1 MISHLSIKNY
11 TLIDRMEVDFQHGF
25 TVITGETGAGKSIL
39 LGALSLLLGKRAD
52 LSVLMVKENKCVVE
66 AVFDIQSLDLQPFF
80 KENDLDYEPEAVL
93 RREIVPSGK
102 SRAFVNDTPV
112 NLSVLKDLGEKLVDI
127 HSQHQTLLLNEADF
141 QREVLDGYVNQP
153 DLLRE
158 YKELFTQYSE
168 TERKLDQLNKE
179 NLQAK
184 RDEDYFK
191 FQFEE
196 LQAARLNADELPELE
211 ERAAMLSHAG
221 EIGMSV
227 ALARTLLKEDEHS
240 VLDQLN
246 QVQEAFSK
254 LSEMH
259 SGIRDFVGR
268 LRSAAIE
275 LTDLS
280 DEIER
285 LSGLADFDPE
295 ERKQVEGRLDL
306 IYRLQ
311 QKHHAKDV
319 AALIE
324 IRDDFQQKLESIFS
338 LDSQI
343 EDEKARL
350 EKLTKELGDKA
361 QTMTTRR
368 KKVTQGFEKEVA
380 ALLNQLGMKD
390 AVFKVAIEPL
400 KNFTTWGK
408 DKITFLFNANKG
420 GHLSEISK
428 SASGGELS
436 RLMLALKSL
445 VHQVQ
450 VLPTIIFDEIDAG
463 VSGEVAGKVGN
474 ILKNMSGQLQV
485 MAITHLPQ
493 IAAKADAH
501 FNVYKAEKEGVT
513 ASRIIPL
520 DEDGRLE
527 EIAKMLSDEKITD
540 AARQAAL
547 SLMQH

>member
-11 TLIDRMEVDFQHGF
+11 TLIDKVEVDFQKGF

-39 LGALSLLLGKRAD
+39 LGALALLLGKRAD
-52 LSVLMVKENKCVVE
+52 LSVLMDKSSKCVVE
-66 AVFDIQSLDLQPFF
+66 AVFNIQSLDLQPFF
-80 KENDLDYEPEAVL
+80 EKNDLDYDSEVVI

-112 NLSVLKDLGEKLVDI
+112 NLNVLKDLGEKLVDI

-141 QREVLDGYVNQP
+141 QREVLDGYINQP
-153 DLLRE
+153 DLLRD
-158 YKELFTQYSE
+158 YKELFAQYSE
-168 TERKLDQLNKE
+168 SEKKLAQLNEE

-191 FQFEE
+191 FQLEE
-196 LQAARLNADELPELE
+196 LQVARLNADELPELE
-211 ERAAMLSHAG
+211 ERAAMLSHAE

-227 ALARTLLKEDEHS
+227 ALARTLLKDGENS

-246 QVQEAFSK
+246 QVQDAFSK
-254 LSEMH
+254 LADVH
-259 SGIRDFVGR
+259 SGIREFVER
-268 LRSAAIE
+268 LHSATIE
-275 LTDLS
+275 LSDLS

-285 LSGLADFDPE
+285 FSDLADFDPE
-295 ERKQVEGRLDL
+295 EMKQVEDRLDL

-311 QKHHAKDV
+311 QKHHAENILD
-319 AALIE
+319 LIE
-324 IRDDFQQKLESIFS
+324 IREDFQQKLDSIFS
-338 LDSQI
+338 LDTQI
-343 EDEKARL
+343 EEEKAHL
-350 EKLTKELGDKA
+350 EKLRAALEEKA
-361 QTMTTRR
+361 QKLSGLR
-368 KKVTQGFEKEVA
+368 KKVTSGFEKEIE
-380 ALLNQLGMKD
+380 ALLKQLGMKD
-390 AVFKVAIEPL
+390 AVFNVHIELL
-400 KNFTTWGK
+400 KNFTPWGR

-420 GHLSEISK
+420 GQLSEISK

-450 VLPTIIFDEIDAG
+450 VLPTIIFDEIDSG

-474 ILKNMSGQLQV
+474 ILKNMSDQIQV

-513 ASRIIPL
+513 TSRIIPL
-520 DEDGRLE
+520 NENGRLE

-547 SLMQH
+547 SLMQP

>member
-1 MISHLSIKNY
+1 MISKLFIRNY
-11 TLIDRMEVDFQHGF
+11 TLIDKAEVDFQQGF

-52 LSVLMVKENKCVVE
+52 LSVLMDKSSKCVVE
-66 AVFDIQSLDLQPFF
+66 AVFDIEKLNLKSFF
-80 KENDLDYEPEAVL
+80 AENDLDYDAEVVI

-112 NLSVLKDLGEKLVDI
+112 NLNVLKDLGENLVDI

-153 DLLRE
+153 ELLQE
-158 YKELFTQYSE
+158 YKKLFAQYSQSV
-168 TERKLDQLNKE
+168 RKLARLNEE
-179 NLQAK
+179 NVQAK

-191 FQFEE
+191 FQLEE

-211 ERAAMLSHAG
+211 ERAAMLSHAE

-227 ALARTLLKEDEHS
+227 ALASTILKEDENS

-246 QVQEAFSK
+246 KVQDAFSK
-254 LSEMH
+254 LSEVH
-259 SGIRDFVGR
+259 SGIREFVER
-268 LRSAAIE
+268 LHSATIE
-275 LTDLS
+275 LSDLS

-285 LSGLADFDPE
+285 FSDLAEFDPE
-295 ERKQVEGRLDL
+295 EMKEVEARLDL

-311 QKHHAKDV
+311 QKHHVDDIAK
-319 AALIE
+319 LIE
-324 IRDDFQQKLESIFS
+324 IRDDFQQKLDSIFS
-338 LDSQI
+338 LDTQI
-343 EDEKARL
+343 EEEKARL
-350 EKLTKELGDKA
+350 EKLTADLEEKA
-361 QTMTTRR
+361 RKMSVLR
-368 KKVTQGFEKEVA
+368 KKVISGFEKEVE
-380 ALLNQLGMKD
+380 ALLQQLGMKD
-390 AVFKVAIEPL
+390 AVFKVQVETL
-400 KNFTTWGK
+400 KNFTQWGR

-420 GHLSEISK
+420 GKLSEISK

-450 VLPTIIFDEIDAG
+450 VLPTIIFDEIDSG

-513 ASRIIPL
+513 TSRIVSL
-520 DEDGRLE
+520 NENGRLE
-527 EIAKMLSDEKITD
+527 EIAKMLSDETITD
-540 AARQAAL
+540 VARQAAL
-547 SLMQH
+547 SLMQQ

>member
-1 MISHLSIKNY
+1 MILHLSIKNY
-11 TLIDRMEVDFQHGF
+11 TLIDRMEIDFQQGF

-39 LGALSLLLGKRAD
+39 LGALALLLGKRAD
-52 LSVLMVKENKCVVE
+52 LTVLMDKNSKCVVE
-66 AVFDIQSLDLQPFF
+66 AVFDIQNLNLKSFF
-80 KENDLDYEPEAVL
+80 EKNDLDFDPEVVI

-112 NLSVLKDLGEKLVDI
+112 NLNVLKDLAEKLVDI

-158 YKELFTQYSE
+158 YQELFTRYAAS
-168 TERKLDQLNKE
+168 ERKLAQLSEE

-191 FQFEE
+191 FQLEE
-196 LQAARLNADELPELE
+196 LQAARLNVEEFPELE
-211 ERAAMLSHAG
+211 EKAAMLAHAE
-221 EIGMSV
+221 EIGRSV
-227 ALARTLLKEDEHS
+227 ALAKTVLKEDEHS
-240 VLDQLN
+240 VLDQLT

-254 LSEMH
+254 LSEVH
-259 SGIRDFVGR
+259 SGIREFVDR
-268 LRSAAIE
+268 LRSASIE
-275 LTDLS
+275 LSDLS
-280 DEIER
+280 DEIEHF
-285 LSGLADFDPE
+285 SGLVEFDPE
-295 ERKQVEGRLDL
+295 EMKQVEERLDL

-311 QKHHAKDV
+311 QKHHAGNITD
-319 AALIE
+319 LIK
-324 IRDDFQQKLESIFS
+324 IRDDFQQKLDSIFS

-343 EDEKARL
+343 EKEKAHL
-350 EKLTKELGDKA
+350 EKLTKELRDKA
-361 QTMTTRR
+361 EKIRGLR
-368 KKVTQGFEKEVA
+368 KKVSAGFEMEVTA
-380 ALLNQLGMKD
+380 RLNQLGMKD
-390 AVFKVAIEPL
+390 AVFKVRIEPL
-400 KNFTTWGK
+400 KNFTPSGC

-420 GHLSEISK
+420 GQMSEISK

-463 VSGEVAGKVGN
+463 VSGEVAGKMGN

-493 IAAKADAH
+493 IAAKADTH
-501 FNVYKAEKEGVT
+501 FRVYKTEKEGVT
-513 ASRIIPL
+513 TSDIVRL
-520 DEDGRLE
+520 NKNGRLE